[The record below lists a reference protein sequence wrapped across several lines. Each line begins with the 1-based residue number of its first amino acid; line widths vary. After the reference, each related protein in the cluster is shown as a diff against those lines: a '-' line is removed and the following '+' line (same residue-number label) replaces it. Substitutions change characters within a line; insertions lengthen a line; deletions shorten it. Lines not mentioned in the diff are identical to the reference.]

1 MDRLSAVDVSFL
13 YMETPSTPMHVGGV
27 CVLEPPAGEAFDYD
41 RLVELITQ
49 RIGLV
54 PRYRQKVRTV
64 PGRLANPVWVD
75 DEDFDVTYHVRR
87 SALPKPGT
95 REQLKEL
102 VARLQSRPLDRSRPL
117 WEIYLVEGLEGGPGG
132 GPRVGIITKTHH
144 AMVDGVSAVDIGT
157 VLLDLEPTPR
167 EVPED
172 DWQPRKEPDFIH
184 LVAGAVID
192 LVTRPTAAL
201 DTARAAVTDVRATA
215 SRVGSV
221 AGGVLS
227 QAKLMARP
235 APETP
240 LNVTIGEQRRF
251 GTADTE
257 LEDYKRVRKA
267 HGGTVND
274 VVLATVSGA
283 LRTWM
288 LTRGEKVRPTTVVR
302 AMVPVSVRAD
312 AEKGELGNRVSSYF
326 VDLPVGEGSAVM
338 RLHQVSFAMR
348 GHKESGSAVGA
359 EALVQLTGFAPPTIH
374 ALGARTASVMTRR
387 LFNLVV
393 TNVPGPQFPLYAAGA
408 RMLAMYPVVPLAKN
422 QAVSVGLTSYDGGVF
437 YGLNADRDAM
447 PDVDVLAACIEES
460 LAELVGSTR

>member
-1 MDRLSAVDVSFL
+1 MDRLSGVDVSFL